1 MDIVIG
7 IVAAIL
13 GLGLLMVVHEGG
25 HLLAARAF
33 GMKVLK
39 FSIGIGPAIWRHKPK
54 NSDTIYQVAP
64 IPFMAYVQIH
74 GMNPLEEIDPDDKE
88 SYANASL
95 IARITA
101 IFAGPLANYLF
112 ASILFF
118 AAIVVGG
125 EKSVT
130 LGINE
135 VVKDSP
141 AQSAG
146 MLPGDQIKRIDGKPI
161 ENWDQLLE
169 KVQGSPGKK
178 LEFVV
183 DRGGAETTLAITPK
197 NKEGKGLI
205 GISPALRRDPV
216 PLGKAAKLAVVKPA
230 ELVGEMLASLGRLI
244 TLKEKAELG
253 GPIRIGEEITK
264 SVKHGPDSYLL
275 LLAVLSTWLA
285 VFNLLPVPAL
295 DGGRLMFLGYEAIT
309 RRRANAKVEATVHLV
324 GMAVLLMLLL
334 VVSVGDVGR
343 LAGS

>member
-1 MDIVIG
+1 MDKVLG
-7 IVAAIL
+7 IVAAIV
-13 GLGLLMVVHEGG
+13 GLGLLMVVHESG

-39 FSIGIGPAIWRHKPK
+39 FSVGIGPAIWRHKPK

-95 IARITA
+95 IARISA
-101 IFAGPLANYLF
+101 IVAGPLANYLF
-112 ASILFF
+112 ASILFL
-118 AAIVVGG
+118 AAILVGG
-125 EKSVT
+125 QKSAT
-130 LGINE
+130 LGVE
-135 VVKDSP
+135 KVSEDMP
-141 AQSAG
+141 AKAAGFQS
-146 MLPGDQIKRIDGKPI
+146 GDVIKRIDGKPI
-161 ENWDQLLE
+161 ADWEDLLT
-169 KVQGSPGKK
+169 KVQGSPDKK
-178 LEFVV
+178 LEVVV
-183 DRGGAETTLAITPK
+183 DRGGAETTLFVTPK
-197 NKEGKGLI
+197 NTEGKGLI

-216 PLGKAAKLAVVKPA
+216 PFGKAAKLAIVQPA
-230 ELVGEMLASLGRLI
+230 ELVGQMLASLGRLI

-264 SVKHGPDSYLL
+264 SVKHGPDSYLT

-343 LAGS
+343 LTGS

>member
-1 MDIVIG
+1 MDKVIG

-13 GLGLLMVVHEGG
+13 GLGLLMVVHESG
-25 HLLAARAF
+25 HLVAARAF

-39 FSIGIGPAIWRHKPK
+39 FSIGVGPAIWRHKPK
-54 NSDTIYQVAP
+54 DSDTIYQVAP

-74 GMNPLEEIDPDDKE
+74 GMNPLEDIDPDDKE

-112 ASILFF
+112 ASILFL
-118 AAIVVGG
+118 AAILVGG
-125 EKSVT
+125 EKKATLSVDT
-130 LGINE
+130 
-135 VVKDSP
+135 VSKDMP
-141 AQSAG
+141 AAAAG
-146 MLPGDQIKRIDGKPI
+146 FKSGDTIKSIDGK
-161 ENWDQLLE
+161 QLETWKDLLTT
-169 KVQGSPGKK
+169 VQASPDKK
-178 LEFVV
+178 LEVVV
-183 DRGGAETTLAITPK
+183 DREGSEQMLTVTPK
-197 NKEGKGLI
+197 NAEGKGLI
-205 GISPALRRDPV
+205 GISSKELREPV
-216 PLGKAAKLAVVKPA
+216 PFGKAAKLAVVMPA
-230 ELVGEMLASLGRLI
+230 ELVGQMLASLGRLI

-253 GPIRIGEEITK
+253 GPIRISEEITK
-264 SVKHGPDSYLL
+264 SVKHGPDSYLML
-275 LLAVLSTWLA
+275 LGVLSTWLA

-343 LAGS
+343 LTGS